1 MSSSSSRQC
10 ILKLACLGQPVLTDV
25 KVEASVVGKTRK
37 KLNRKQRPEEKY
49 VVSRWA
55 PIIQDIM
62 EVGLVC
68 DSCEWNSMC
77 STYLLS
83 HDFCSLLIPP
93 YAVWFT

>member
-1 MSSSSSRQC
+1 MGCALSIIYFISSWSSRQC

-25 KVEASVVGKTRK
+25 KVEASAVGRRK

-62 EVGLVC
+62 EVG
-68 DSCEWNSMC
+68 
-77 STYLLS
+77 
-83 HDFCSLLIPP
+83 
-93 YAVWFT
+93 